1 LVVTSIQDE
10 DRAMADDIMVRCPSC
25 SAINRVPTNRVGA
38 GQKAVCGRC
47 KADLPTDT
55 APFTVSDATFVDD
68 VEGSPLPVL
77 VDMWAPWCGP
87 CRVVAP
93 TLDALAVEFA
103 GRVRIAKMNVDDN
116 PATSNR
122 FGVRSIPTL
131 LLFKDGREVDRIV
144 GVQPKAAIAGRLDQL
159 MARAARA

>member
-1 LVVTSIQDE
+1 
-10 DRAMADDIMVRCPSC
+10 MADDIMVRCPSC
-25 SAINRVPTNRVGA
+25 SAVNRVPMDRVGT

-47 KADLPTDT
+47 KADLPTHT
-55 APFTVSDATFVDD
+55 APFAVSDATFASD

-131 LLFKDGREVDRIV
+131 LLFKDGHEVDRIV
-144 GVQPKAAIAGRLDQL
+144 GVQPKAAIAGRLEQV
-159 MARAARA
+159 MARAARV